1 MGTVQT
7 FCFEPFLNHKYYY
20 DVCDDGLIF
29 RPYEGEKLDIKWA
42 DIDYLQN
49 NPNRRVEVYFK
60 GQEDPVP
67 IYYDT
72 DEFNI
77 LLKMICDKLAAIHGE
92 VFQSQEFKASTSYF
106 VHITFFLFLS
116 LAIIIFGIEYN
127 SKVLL
132 AVSALFFI
140 LGIHLMNRPLS
151 ILLSE
156 KNFLIRNFLFKKVV
170 KYSDIKGLDFKLVG
184 HEYSTYLAINIQLIN
199 GKKFKIQRFNN
210 IILCYIFLTS
220 ARKNVAAYGIE
231 G

>member
-7 FCFEPFLNHKYYY
+7 FCFEAFLNHKSYY
-20 DVCDDGLIF
+20 DVSDEGLFF
-29 RPYEGEKLDIKWA
+29 RPHQGEKLDIKWQ

-49 NPNRRVEVYFK
+49 SPNKRVEVYFN
-60 GQEDPVP
+60 GGEDPVP
-67 IYYDT
+67 IYYET
-72 DEFNI
+72 REFNV
-77 LLKMICDKLAAIHGE
+77 LLKLICDKLAAIHGE

-106 VHITFFLFLS
+106 IQIIFFICLS
-116 LAIIIFGIEYN
+116 LVIIIFGIEN
-127 SKVLL
+127 DSKILL

-156 KNFLIRNFLFKKVV
+156 KNFLIRNFLFKKIFR
-170 KYSDIKGLDFKLVG
+170 YSDIKGLDFKLVG
-184 HEYSTYLAINIQLIN
+184 HEYSTYLAINIHLIN

-220 ARKNVAAYGIE
+220 ALSKTKVSGLE
-231 G
+231 T